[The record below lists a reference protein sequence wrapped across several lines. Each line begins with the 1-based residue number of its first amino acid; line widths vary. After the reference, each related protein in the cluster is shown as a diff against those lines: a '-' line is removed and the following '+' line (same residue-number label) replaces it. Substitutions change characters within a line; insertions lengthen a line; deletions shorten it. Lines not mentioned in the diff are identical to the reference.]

1 MKSKVGGL
9 NTKPNTYCQI
19 PNTLHKMIDIKI
31 NEDAFQNPFVFKTDW
46 KVAFDDAEFIKV
58 FSSDILESYIV
69 NKRWYGGKASTLKY
83 IEVVDFFKIASK
95 KNTYYGVL
103 LEVNFKEAFY
113 QHYFM
118 PISFMKEEDLDT
130 NTVIAPVKMN
140 GVEGFLVDALHQE
153 DFKKL
158 LFDNIV
164 ASGEKTNDKLK
175 FHKGQ
180 KLVDKEYISSKFMGV
195 EQSNTSI
202 IYNGTLV
209 LKIFRRIYIS
219 TNPDY
224 EISRFLTER
233 MDFKSSPAYTGSI
246 SVELSEG
253 KITLGL
259 MQQLVPNQGDAWEFM
274 LKEMDGIFDN
284 LKIKKIKI
292 PKMPDVEMF
301 KRLKINEVPHE
312 IIDWAGLSIFMRIH
326 TLATRT
332 AEMHIAL
339 GSDIHDTAF
348 TPSTYN
354 GDYTVWLKNRLTY
367 QFQNRLNILENNL
380 HKLDGLA
387 LELANKFLD
396 NKKEIRKLF
405 LDFDWTKMKSERIR
419 IHGDYHLGQVL
430 VSGDDFW
437 LLDFEGE
444 PESTI
449 RDRKVKQPPLKDVA
463 GMFRSFH
470 YCIYAT
476 IFNNKDKYP
485 YSQEELFAAGE
496 ILFKYFVGVFLRTYT
511 DVAQAGNL
519 NIGYKNEID
528 FFLKYCILEKAV
540 YELGYE
546 LNSRPRWAVIP
557 LTGIASIMEY

>member
-1 MKSKVGGL
+1 
-9 NTKPNTYCQI
+9 
-19 PNTLHKMIDIKI
+19 MIDIKM
-31 NEDAFQNPFVFKTDW
+31 NDDDFQNPFVFKTDW
-46 KVAFDDAEFIKV
+46 ENAFEDKEFVKV
-58 FSSDILESYIV
+58 FSSDILENYII

-83 IEVVDFFKIASK
+83 IEVVDFFKISSK
-95 KNTYYGVL
+95 TITYFGVL

-118 PISFMKEEDLDT
+118 PIAFMPEDKLDT
-130 NTVIAPVKMN
+130 NTIIAPVNMN
-140 GVEGFLVDALHQE
+140 GQAGFLVDALHQE

-158 LFDNIV
+158 LFDKIV
-164 ASGEKTNDKLK
+164 NAKEKSDSIVK

-180 KLVDKEYISSKFMGV
+180 KLEEKEYKNSKFMGE

-202 IYNGTLV
+202 IYNNTLV

-219 TNPDY
+219 MNPDY

-233 MDFKSSPAYTGSI
+233 MDFKNSPAYMGSI
-246 SVELSEG
+246 SVVLTDG
-253 KITLGL
+253 NITLGL
-259 MQQLVPNQGDAWEFM
+259 MQELVPNQGDAWQFM
-274 LKEMDGIFDN
+274 LGEVDNIFDN
-284 LKIKKIKI
+284 LKHKKININKL
-292 PKMPDVEMF
+292 PDIELF
-301 KRLKINEVPHE
+301 KRLKINQVPHE
-312 IIDWAGLSIFMRIH
+312 IIDWAGLSIFMRIQK
-326 TLATRT
+326 LATRT

-339 GSDIHDTAF
+339 GSDVHETAF
-348 TPSTYN
+348 TPTTYN
-354 GDYTVWLKNRLTY
+354 GDYSVWLKNRLTY

-387 LELANKFLD
+387 LELANQFLD
-396 NKKEIRKLF
+396 HKKEIRKLF

-430 VSGDDFW
+430 VNGDDFCI
-437 LLDFEGE
+437 LDFEGE

-470 YCIYAT
+470 YAIYAT
-476 IFNNKDKYP
+476 IFNNKEKYP
-485 YSQEELFAAGE
+485 YEQEELFNAGE
-496 ILFKYFVGVFLRTYT
+496 IMFKYFVGVFLQTYT
-511 DVAQAGNL
+511 DVAQGENL
-519 NIGYKNEID
+519 NIGYRKEID
-528 FFLKYCILEKAV
+528 FLLKYCLLEKAI

-557 LTGIASIMEY
+557 LTGIFSIMEFGK

>member
-1 MKSKVGGL
+1 MKDS
-9 NTKPNTYCQI
+9 
-19 PNTLHKMIDIKI
+19 KI
-31 NEDAFQNPFVFKTDW
+31 NEDAFQNPFVFKTSW
-46 KVAFDDAEFIKV
+46 KDAFEDKDFVKIFA
-58 FSSDILESYIV
+58 SDILESYIV

-83 IEVVDFFKIASK
+83 IEVVDYFKITSK

-118 PISFMKEEDLDT
+118 PISFMKEDELDT
-130 NTVIAPVKMN
+130 NTIIAPVKMN
-140 GVEGFLVDALHQE
+140 GVDGFLVDALHQE

-158 LFDNIV
+158 MFDNIIN
-164 ASGEKTNDKLK
+164 AKENSTGKLK
-175 FHKGQ
+175 FHKGE

-202 IYNGTLV
+202 IYNNTLV

-233 MDFKSSPAYTGSI
+233 MNFKSSPAYTGSI
-246 SVELSEG
+246 SVELCEG

-259 MQQLVPNQGDAWEFM
+259 MQELVPNQGDAWQFM
-274 LKEMDGIFDN
+274 LEETDRIFDN
-284 LKIKKIKI
+284 LKTKKIQIKKL
-292 PKMPDVEMF
+292 PDVELF

-312 IIDWAGLSIFMRIH
+312 IIDWAGLSIFVRIH

-348 TPSTYN
+348 TPTTYN

-380 HKLDGLA
+380 HKLDGLT
-387 LELANKFLD
+387 LELANQFLD
-396 NKKEIRKLF
+396 NKTEIRKIF

-470 YCIYAT
+470 YAIYAT
-476 IFNNKDKYP
+476 IFNNKEKYP
-485 YSQEELFAAGE
+485 YEQEELFAAGE
-496 ILFKYFVGVFLRTYT
+496 ILFKYFVGVFLNTYT
-511 DVAQAGNL
+511 EVAQAGNL
-519 NIGYKNEID
+519 NIGYKKEID
-528 FFLKYCILEKAV
+528 FLLKYCLLEKAV

-557 LTGIASIMEY
+557 LTGIASLLAFEK

>member
-1 MKSKVGGL
+1 
-9 NTKPNTYCQI
+9 
-19 PNTLHKMIDIKI
+19 MIDNKI
-31 NEDAFQNPFVFKTDW
+31 NEAEFRNPFVFTADW
-46 KVAFDDAEFIKV
+46 KDAFEDEEFVKV
-58 FSSDILESYIV
+58 FSSDILENYVI

-83 IEVVDFFKIASK
+83 IEVVDYFKVNSK

-118 PISFMKEEDLDT
+118 PLAFMAEEELDT
-130 NTVIAPVKMN
+130 NTIIAPVKMN
-140 GVEGFLVDALHQE
+140 GLSGFLVDALHQE
-153 DFKKL
+153 DFRKL

-164 ASGEKTNDKLK
+164 NSTNRTDLKVKLHRGEKLAE
-175 FHKGQ
+175 
-180 KLVDKEYISSKFMGV
+180 KEYKSSKFMGV

-202 IYNGTLV
+202 IYNDTMV

-233 MDFKSSPAYTGSI
+233 MNFKNSPAYMGSI
-246 SVELSEG
+246 SVALSEG
-253 KITLGL
+253 SITLAL
-259 MQQLVPNQGDAWEFM
+259 MQELVPNQGDAWQFM
-274 LKEMDGIFDN
+274 LGEVDKIFGY
-284 LKIKKIKI
+284 LKYKKINIAKL
-292 PKMPDVEMF
+292 PDIELF

-312 IIDWAGLSIFMRIH
+312 IIDWAGLSVFMRIQ
-326 TLATRT
+326 TMAIRT

-339 GSDIHDTAF
+339 GSDSHDTAF
-348 TPSTYN
+348 TPTTYN

-396 NKKEIRKLF
+396 HKKEIRKSF

-430 VSGDDFW
+430 VNGDDFYI
-437 LLDFEGE
+437 LDFEGE

-470 YCIYAT
+470 YSIYAT
-476 IFNNKDKYP
+476 IFNNKNKYP
-485 YSQEELFAAGE
+485 FEQEELFRAGE
-496 ILFKYFVGVFLRTYT
+496 ILFKYFVGVFIQTYT
-511 DVAQAGNL
+511 DVAQSGNL
-519 NIGYKNEID
+519 NIGYRKEID
-528 FFLKYCILEKAV
+528 FLLKYCLLEKAV

-557 LTGIASIMEY
+557 LTGIASIMEFNK